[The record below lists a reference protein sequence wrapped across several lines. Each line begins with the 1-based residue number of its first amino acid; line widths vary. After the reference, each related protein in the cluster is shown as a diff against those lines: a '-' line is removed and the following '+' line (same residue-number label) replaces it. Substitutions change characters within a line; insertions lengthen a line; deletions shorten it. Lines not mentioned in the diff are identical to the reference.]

1 MGDSRVVE
9 DSLVASPA
17 PLEQPEQ
24 GMPGHRSDVV
34 ELPSPVS
41 FPQPESPSSH
51 VGTYEAQVPGGA
63 AP

>member
-1 MGDSRVVE
+1 M
-9 DSLVASPA
+9 ASPA